1 MLVESNPGTTNK
13 ALSSEQ
19 WGCMLVVRV
28 ENIAG
33 NELVGATAVIWSSLS
48 PQTVL
53 SWLLFLEDNTAVA
66 IISRFALAMARPFL
80 DTMVII

>member
-1 MLVESNPGTTNK
+1 MLVESDPGTTNN

-19 WGCMLVVRV
+19 WGCMLVVWV
-28 ENIAG
+28 EDIAG

-48 PQTVL
+48 PQTIL
-53 SWLLFLEDNTAVA
+53 SWVIFLEDNTAVV
-66 IISRFALAMARPFL
+66 ILSRFALAMARPFL